1 MGLGPHA
8 AHVLLPRPET
18 QVFSAAA
25 TAEAEAEAEAGSVFS
40 FPDSSLKFLS
50 ASPGPR

>member
-8 AHVLLPRPET
+8 AHVLLPQPET
-18 QVFSAAA
+18 QVFSVAA
-25 TAEAEAEAEAGSVFS
+25 TAEAEAEAGSVFS
-40 FPDSSLKFLS
+40 LPDSSLKFLS